1 MAAQR
6 NIVLI
11 GMPAS
16 GKSTVGRLLAE
27 RLRRPFVDTDTVLE
41 QRHGVSLA
49 DLLQTCGLD
58 GFVAR
63 EEQAV
68 LELDVRGAV
77 IATGGSVVYGE
88 RGMAALREHG
98 TVVLIDCPLQVL
110 ARRLGD
116 PAARGMVIAPGQTLE
131 ELLQER
137 LPLYRRY
144 ADITV
149 VCDAE
154 PEVVVEE
161 VIEALGEAG

>member
-1 MAAQR
+1 MRAQR

-11 GMPAS
+11 GMLAS

-27 RLRRPFVDTDTVLE
+27 RLRRPFVDTDAVLE
-41 QRHGVSLA
+41 QRHGMPLA
-49 DLLQTCGLD
+49 ELLQACGAA

-68 LELDVRGAV
+68 LDLDVQGAV
-77 IATGGSVVYGE
+77 IATGGSVVYGG
-88 RGMAALREHG
+88 RAMSALREHG
-98 TVVLIDCPLQVL
+98 IVVLIDCSLPVL

-149 VCDAE
+149 GCDAE
-154 PEVVVEE
+154 PEAVVEE
-161 VIEALGEAG
+161 VIEALRESG

>member
-1 MAAQR
+1 MRAQR

-27 RLRRPFVDTDTVLE
+27 RLRRPFVDTDAVLE
-41 QRHGVSLA
+41 QRHGMPLA
-49 DLLQTCGLD
+49 ELLQACGAA

-63 EEQAV
+63 EEQA
-68 LELDVRGAV
+68 LDVE
-77 IATGGSVVYGE
+77 VVYGG
-88 RGMAALREHG
+88 RAMSALREHG
-98 TVVLIDCPLQVL
+98 IVVLIDCPLPVL

-149 VCDAE
+149 GCDAE
-154 PEVVVEE
+154 PEAVVEE
-161 VIEALGEAG
+161 VIEALRESG

>member
-1 MAAQR
+1 MAARR

-41 QRHGVSLA
+41 QRHGVPLA

-63 EEQAV
+63 EEQVV

-116 PAARGMVIAPGQTLE
+116 PAARGMVIAPGQTLD

-149 VCDAE
+149 GCDAE
-154 PEVVVEE
+154 PEMVAEA